1 MARNATGSGG
11 DLRSTLAELKQAK
24 SELDDADD
32 SLSQRIVLAEKT
44 LAKLKLG
51 VNIFVPLD
59 NPSHWSTRC
68 LAFGK
73 HGRDWR
79 LLIEEG
85 PDGGE
90 PEDWSTKA
98 LSDMDR
104 ETRAMAFEKLPDL
117 LEAGLQQMRSSVERR
132 RQLIAQAD
140 ALLSVIA
147 SETDEEA

>member
-1 MARNATGSGG
+1 
-11 DLRSTLAELKQAK
+11 LRSTLAELKRAK

-32 SLSQRIVLAEKT
+32 SLSQRIVLAEKS

-51 VNIFVPLD
+51 VDISVPLD
-59 NPSHWSTRC
+59 CPAEWVSRY

-85 PDGGE
+85 PAGGD

-98 LSDMDR
+98 LSDTDR
-104 ETRAMAFEKLPDL
+104 ETRAKAFEKLPDL
-117 LEAGLQQMRSSVERR
+117 LEAGLRQMRSSIERR

-147 SETDEEA
+147 SETDEES